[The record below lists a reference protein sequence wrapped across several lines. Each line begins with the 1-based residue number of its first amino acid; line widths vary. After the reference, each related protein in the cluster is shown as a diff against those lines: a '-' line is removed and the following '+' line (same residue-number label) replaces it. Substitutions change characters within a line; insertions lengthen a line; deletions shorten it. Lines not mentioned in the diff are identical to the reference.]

1 MIPIVSIVGKSNSG
15 KTTLIEKVI
24 PFLTKKGYRI
34 ATIKHCAHGFE
45 MDKEGKDTWKHKKA
59 GAKAIVAVSD
69 KKLALITDI
78 TPSRTLPPRGGGKGG
93 GDRLKLEEI
102 RERFIDDV
110 DLIIAEGYK
119 TERYQKIEVI
129 RNGNSKK
136 LLCTRDD
143 NLIAVAS
150 DKKGGRGDFLLKGV
164 PLIDINKPKDVARF
178 IENRFLKNKKRP
190 SIRKEKAYLF
200 VNGRR
205 LIIKPFVQEWFAK
218 SIKAM
223 VSTLRGGEKPKRID
237 ISIED

>member
-15 KTTLIEKVI
+15 KTTLIAKVI
-24 PFLTKKGYRI
+24 PFLIKKGHRI

-69 KKLALITDI
+69 NRLALIADI
-78 TPSRTLPPRGGGKGG
+78 KG
-93 GDRLKLEEI
+93 RYKLEEI

-119 TERYQKIEVI
+119 TERYQKIEVL
-129 RNGNSKK
+129 RDGNSKK
-136 LLCTRDD
+136 LLCSKDD
-143 NLIAVAS
+143 NLIAVVS
-150 DKKGGRGDFLLKGV
+150 DKKIRLKGM
-164 PLIDINKPKDVARF
+164 PLIDLNKPKEVAGF
-178 IENRFLKNKKRP
+178 IEQRFLKNKKRP
-190 SIRKEKAYLF
+190 SNRKEKAHLF
-200 VNGRR
+200 VNGRK

-223 VSTLRGGEKPKRID
+223 VSTLRGGERPKRID

>member
-15 KTTLIEKVI
+15 KTTLIEKAM
-24 PFLTKKGYRI
+24 PFLIKKGYRI

-69 KKLALITDI
+69 EKLALITDI
-78 TPSRTLPPRGGGKGG
+78 KG
-93 GDRLKLEEI
+93 RYKLEEI

-136 LLCTRDD
+136 LLCSKDD
-143 NLIAVAS
+143 NLIAVVS
-150 DKKGGRGDFLLKGV
+150 DRKIRLKGI
-164 PLIDINKPKDVARF
+164 PLIDINKPKGVADF
-178 IENRFLKNKKRP
+178 IEHRFLKNKKK
-190 SIRKEKAYLF
+190 SSNRKEKAYLF
-200 VNGRR
+200 VNGRK

-223 VSTLRGGEKPKRID
+223 VSTLRGGEKAKRIE
-237 ISIED
+237 IGIED

>member
-1 MIPIVSIVGKSNSG
+1 MIPIISIVGKSNSG

-69 KKLALITDI
+69 NRLALITDI
-78 TPSRTLPPRGGGKGG
+78 KG
-93 GDRLKLEEI
+93 RYKLEEI
-102 RERFIDDV
+102 RDRYIDAV

-129 RNGNSKK
+129 RDGNSKK
-136 LLCTRDD
+136 LLCSKDD
-143 NLIAVAS
+143 NLIAVVS
-150 DKKGGRGDFLLKGV
+150 DRKTIIPPHPPLVKGRRVDFLFKGI
-164 PLIDINKPKDVARF
+164 PLIDLNKPKNVAWF
-178 IENRFLKNKKRP
+178 IEQRFLKNKKRL
-190 SIRKEKAYLF
+190 SNRKEKAHLF
-200 VNGRR
+200 VNGKK

-223 VSTLRGGEKPKRID
+223 VSTLRGGERPKRID

>member
-15 KTTLIEKVI
+15 KTTLIAKVI
-24 PFLTKKGYRI
+24 PMLVKKGYRI
-34 ATIKHCAHGFE
+34 ATIKHCSHGFE
-45 MDKEGKDTWKHKKA
+45 MDKEGKDTWKHKNA

-78 TPSRTLPPRGGGKGG
+78 IPSRTLPPRGGGKGG
-93 GDRLKLEEI
+93 GERLRLEEI

-119 TERYQKIEVI
+119 TERYQKIEVL
-129 RNGNSKK
+129 RNNNSKK

-143 NLIAVAS
+143 NLIAVVS
-150 DKKGGRGDFLLKGV
+150 DKKIRLKGI
-164 PLIDINKPKDVARF
+164 PLIDINKPKDVAGF
-178 IENRFLKNKKRP
+178 IEKRFLKNKKNA
-190 SIRKEKAYLF
+190 SNKKEKAYLF
-200 VNGRR
+200 VNGKK

-223 VSTLRGGEKPKRID
+223 VSTLRGGERAKRIE

>member
-1 MIPIVSIVGKSNSG
+1 MIPIISIVGKSNSG

-59 GAKAIVAVSD
+59 GAKAIVAVSENR
-69 KKLALITDI
+69 LALITDI

-93 GDRLKLEEI
+93 GVRLKLEEI
-102 RERFIDDV
+102 RDRYIDDV

-129 RNGNSKK
+129 RDGNSKK
-136 LLCTRDD
+136 LLCSKDD
-143 NLIAVAS
+143 NLIAVVS
-150 DKKGGRGDFLLKGV
+150 DRKIRLKGAS
-164 PLIDINKPKDVARF
+164 LMDLNKPKDVAGF
-178 IENRFLKNKKRP
+178 IEQRFLKNKKRL
-190 SIRKEKAYLF
+190 SNRKEKAYLF
-200 VNGRR
+200 VNGRK

-223 VSTLRGGEKPKRID
+223 VSTLRGGEKAKRID

>member
-1 MIPIVSIVGKSNSG
+1 MMPIVSIVGKSNSG

-24 PFLTKKGYRI
+24 PFLTKNGYRI

-69 KKLALITDI
+69 NRLALITDI
-78 TPSRTLPPRGGGKGG
+78 KG
-93 GDRLKLEEI
+93 RYKLEEI
-102 RERFIDDV
+102 RDRFIDDV

-119 TERYQKIEVI
+119 TERYQKIEVL
-129 RNGNSKK
+129 RDGNSKK
-136 LLCTRDD
+136 LLCSKDD
-143 NLIAVAS
+143 NLIAVVS
-150 DKKGGRGDFLLKGV
+150 DKKIRLKGI
-164 PLIDINKPKDVARF
+164 PLIDINRPKDVAEF
-178 IENRFLKNKKRP
+178 IEQRFLKNKKRT
-190 SIRKEKAYLF
+190 SNRKEKTYLF
-200 VNGRR
+200 VNGKK

-223 VSTLRGGEKPKRID
+223 VSTLRGGQKAKRIE

>member
-15 KTTLIEKVI
+15 KTTLIAKVI
-24 PFLTKKGYRI
+24 PILVKKGYRI

-69 KKLALITDI
+69 KRLALITDI
-78 TPSRTLPPRGGGKGG
+78 K
-93 GDRLKLEEI
+93 DRYKLEEI

-119 TERYQKIEVI
+119 TERYQKIEVL

-136 LLCTRDD
+136 LLCSKDD
-143 NLIAVAS
+143 NLIAVVS
-150 DKKGGRGDFLLKGV
+150 DRKIRLKGV
-164 PLIDINKPKDVARF
+164 LLMDLNKPKDVAGF
-178 IENRFLKNKKRP
+178 IEQRFLKNKKRL
-190 SIRKEKAYLF
+190 SRKEKAYLF
-200 VNGRR
+200 VNGRK

-223 VSTLRGGEKPKRID
+223 VSTLRGGEKAKRID